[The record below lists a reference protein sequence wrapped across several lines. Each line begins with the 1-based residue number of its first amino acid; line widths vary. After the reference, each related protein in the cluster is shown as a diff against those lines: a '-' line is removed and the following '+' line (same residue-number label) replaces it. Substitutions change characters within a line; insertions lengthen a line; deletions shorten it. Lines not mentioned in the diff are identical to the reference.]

1 MKKITFVILTS
12 ISTFLY
18 SQNSVMKSIHFF
30 DLPKNISEQH
40 YMNNLE
46 KLNSFVIEVGVKKN
60 ILYTKLKTV
69 KVK

>member
-30 DLPKNISEQH
+30 ELPKNISEQQ
-40 YMNNLE
+40 YMNN
-46 KLNSFVIEVGVKKN
+46 
-60 ILYTKLKTV
+60 
-69 KVK
+69 